1 MSWPTYSLGNL
12 VEIRGGG
19 TPSKT
24 VPEYWNGDIPWA
36 SVKDLKTT
44 ELKETED
51 YITADAIK
59 KSASNLIPAGNI
71 IVPTRM
77 ALGKVAIN
85 TVDIA
90 INQDLKALIPI
101 DQKKLDKSYLMR
113 FLESQASFLEKQGKG
128 ATVKGITLDVL
139 RSLIVPLP
147 PLEEQKRIAA
157 ILDKADAIRRKRQQA
172 IKLADDFL
180 RSVFLEMFGDPVT
193 NPKGWEV
200 RPLKEGITSIKSGWS
215 AKGESQPC
223 KSGQLGVLKISAV
236 TSGIFK
242 SSENK
247 YVPDEEI
254 DNGKKLIFPRRGDLL
269 FSRANTRELVAAT
282 CIVPDDVD
290 NVFLPDKLWL
300 IDINK
305 EKLLPEF
312 LHCMIWYPK
321 FKDTLTSQATG
332 TSGSMLNISMGK
344 FELTS
349 SIFPAIEKQKAFR
362 DIYWKVQHTLKLIG
376 DSCDLNENIFSSLS
390 QKAFSGNL

>member
-1 MSWPTYSLGNL
+1 MSWPVVKLLNCCEISTGKFDANHGVTEGSFPFYTCAEKPIAANTYSFDGDSIILPGNGANVGL
-12 VEIRGGG
+12 VLFYSGKFEAYQRTYVLNGFKNDVYSRYVFHHLSKYWKLRNERSQFGSATNYIRMQ
-19 TPSKT
+19 
-24 VPEYWNGDIPWA
+24 NF
-36 SVKDLKTT
+36 
-44 ELKETED
+44 ED
-51 YITADAIK
+51 YEI
-59 KSASNLIPAGNI
+59 
-71 IVPTRM
+71 
-77 ALGKVAIN
+77 
-85 TVDIA
+85 
-90 INQDLKALIPI
+90 
-101 DQKKLDKSYLMR
+101 
-113 FLESQASFLEKQGKG
+113 
-128 ATVKGITLDVL
+128 
-139 RSLIVPLP
+139 PLP

-157 ILDKADAIRRKRQQA
+157 ILDKADSIRRKRQQA

-193 NPKGWEV
+193 NPKGWEIG
-200 RPLKEGITSIKSGWS
+200 PLKEGITSIKSGWS

-300 IDINK
+300 INTNK

-344 FELTS
+344 FELTA
-349 SIFPAIEKQKAFR
+349 SIFPSIDKQKAFG
-362 DIYWKVQHTLKLIG
+362 DIYWKVQHTLQLG
-376 DSCDLNENIFSSLS
+376 SSSYHLNNDVFSSLS
-390 QKAFSGNL
+390 QKAFSGK